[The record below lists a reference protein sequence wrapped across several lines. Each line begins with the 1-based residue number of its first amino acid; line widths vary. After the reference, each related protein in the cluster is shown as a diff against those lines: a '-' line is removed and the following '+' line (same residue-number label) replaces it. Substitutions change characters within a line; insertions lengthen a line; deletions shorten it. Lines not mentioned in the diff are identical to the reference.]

1 MKPYPKAQKEFQQD
15 LQPIL
20 QRLRENDDFQAYR
33 ESLSETRERFIRL
46 AYNSDYDQS
55 QNKAL
60 GAVAVLDEILLQ
72 TET

>member
-1 MKPYPKAQKEFQQD
+1 MKPYTKAKKEFQQD

-33 ESLSETRERFIRL
+33 EALSETRERFIRL